1 MLIKVIINALKAGNK
16 LSLGGRA
23 ALLIILLTCLIG
35 IFAGWLSPYPYN
47 LPAGKALQPPDAR
60 HWLGTDD
67 LGIDL
72 WAQICHGA
80 RLSVGVGIG
89 TALLAGLGGSITG
102 MAAGYCGGSLDRL
115 IMRLTDMLIVVPDLP
130 LMIVLG
136 VFFGPS
142 VSHIIL
148 VLALLSWTTPA
159 RIVRSKILSLK
170 QEQYITAAQSYGAGF
185 FHLGA
190 RHFLPSIWPLAAV
203 SIIRLTGRAIVAEA
217 GLSFLG
223 LGDPASK
230 SWGLILHHAVHFKG
244 IYFTDFWQ
252 WWVTAPL
259 TAITLLVAA
268 IALLARDC
276 EKLINAKL

>member
-1 MLIKVIINALKAGNK
+1 M
-16 LSLGGRA
+16 
-23 ALLIILLTCLIG
+23 IILLTGLTG
-35 IFAGWLSPYPYN
+35 IFADWLSPYPCN
-47 LPAGKALQPPDAR
+47 LAVGKALSPPDAR

-80 RLSVGVGIG
+80 RLSIGVGIG
-89 TALLAGLGGSITG
+89 TALLAGLGGSILG
-102 MAAGYCGGSLDRL
+102 MAAGYCGGGIDRL
-115 IMRLTDMLIVVPDLP
+115 IMRITDFMIVVPDLP

-142 VSHIIL
+142 VYNIIL
-148 VLALLSWTTPA
+148 VLALFSWTAPA

-170 QEQYITAAQSYGAGF
+170 QEQYIMAARSYGAGF
-185 FHLGA
+185 FYLAA
-190 RHFLPSIWPLAAV
+190 RHFLPGVWPLAAV

-223 LGDPASK
+223 LGDPVSK

-259 TAITLLVAA
+259 TAITLLVTA

-276 EKLINAKL
+276 EKLVNAKI

>member
-1 MLIKVIINALKAGNK
+1 MLIKVIINALKLCNR
-16 LSLGGRA
+16 LSLWSKV
-23 ALLIILLTCLIG
+23 ALLIILLTGLTG
-35 IFAGWLSPYPYN
+35 IFAGWLSPFPYN
-47 LPAGKALQPPDAR
+47 LPAGKALQAPDAR

-89 TALLAGLGGSITG
+89 TALLAGLGGGAAGIV
-102 MAAGYCGGSLDRL
+102 AGYCGGGIDRL
-115 IMRLTDMLIVVPDLP
+115 VMRITDLMIVVPDLP

-142 VSHIIL
+142 VYNIIL
-148 VLALLSWTTPA
+148 VLVLFSWTAPA

-170 QEQYITAAQSYGAGF
+170 QEQYITAARSYGAGF
-185 FHLGA
+185 LHLA
-190 RHFLPSIWPLAAV
+190 VRHFLPGVWPLAAV

-223 LGDPASK
+223 LGDPVSK
-230 SWGLILHHAVHFKG
+230 SWGLILHHAVHFRG

-252 WWVTAPL
+252 WWVMAPL
-259 TAITLLVAA
+259 IAITVLVTSL
-268 IALLARDC
+268 ALLARDC
-276 EKLINAKL
+276 EKLVNAKI